1 MKKFVLIAAG
11 GAGNRLQHKLPKQFI
26 ELAGKPVLMHAIQAF
41 FTYAPDINVVLVLHE
56 SMTGTWERLC
66 TKHRFFTNVQLCHG
80 GPTRFHSVK
89 NGLRYI
95 PDDALLAVHDG
106 VRPLVS
112 LDTISRVY
120 HFAGKF
126 GNAIPVV
133 KPNESVRIVDS
144 ALSKPIDRETVRMV
158 QTPQCFIAGK
168 LKKAFNR
175 NYHESFTDEATVFE
189 QEGERLFLV
198 EGNHENIK
206 ITHPADLAFAES
218 ILARHPR

>member
-11 GAGNRLQHKLPKQFI
+11 GAGTRLQGKLPKQFI
-26 ELAGKPVLMHAIQAF
+26 ELAGKPMLMHSIQAF
-41 FTYAPDINVVLVLHE
+41 LTYAPDINIVLVLHE
-56 SMTGTWERLC
+56 SMTGAWEQLCKQHRL
-66 TKHRFFTNVQLCHG
+66 FTSMQLCHG

-89 NGLRYI
+89 NGLRLV
-95 PDDALLAVHDG
+95 PEDALLAVHDG

-112 LDTISRVY
+112 LDTISRVF

-133 KPNESVRIVDS
+133 KPTESVRIADG
-144 ALSKPIDRETVRMV
+144 AISKPIDRDTVRMV

-168 LKKAFNR
+168 LKKAFHR
-175 NYHESFTDEATVFE
+175 NYHDSFTDEATVFE

-206 ITHPADLAFAES
+206 ITHPADLAFAET
-218 ILARHPR
+218 ILSGKP